1 MRPEDRFHQRRAR
14 ASTALER
21 RQSTRIRNKRYL
33 IVCEGTKTEPQYLK
47 ELLEDLNIRPHM
59 VRIARNDGVSPD
71 RVVARALVLYDE
83 DASTGDAFDQVYC
96 VFDRDRHTTFDAAV
110 QRTRDLTAAGK
121 PLRQLLRLPAL
132 RSGCYCTF
140 DILIRRFTPWEKS
153 P

>member
-14 ASTALER
+14 ASTALQR
-21 RQSTRIRNKRYL
+21 RLSTRIRNKRYL

-83 DASTGDAFDQVYC
+83 DASTGDAFDQV
-96 VFDRDRHTTFDAAV
+96 
-110 QRTRDLTAAGK
+110 
-121 PLRQLLRLPAL
+121 
-132 RSGCYCTF
+132 
-140 DILIRRFTPWEKS
+140 
-153 P
+153 